1 MVDCHLFKVKK
12 YFMKKLIFQI
22 LFVLLFS
29 SLVQA
34 NDTSFTYTD
43 HFYLALDHYNKKRF
57 QLAENEFK
65 NILIDKRNFE
75 DPVSHFMPAKT
86 QYKLKKMKVSARTC
100 NSFLNKYSKS
110 LYEPYVKTLL
120 ADILISEEKYSFAL
134 EQLLSAR
141 QSKAD
146 STFIEKIDS
155 RILKILLTGISS
167 DHLERLVFLNESNI
181 NLSILNL
188 AKSYRAILDGD
199 MNDMELSLSVIDK
212 DILPNFFH
220 IIYDSLSLLIG
231 NEGTTHGTI
240 AVILP
245 LTGSDKKKGETYLM
259 GLSGMANDYK
269 HDLYTNF
276 KIYDNQSNDLKS
288 LELLK
293 SINLDKSVISIL
305 GYFSEVSNLAAASIS
320 SSIPI
325 MLSKSNHSELTI
337 LSENIYLLST
347 SSAIQA
353 KLSARY
359 AVNVLGYKNI
369 AVLSSADD
377 ENKNYANDFIEELNQ
392 LGVVPISTE
401 WYYGKPENLS
411 KQFTS
416 IRKSAWSLVPS
427 EDPDI
432 EYLDLKIDSLDAL
445 FDVDVADF
453 LDPIDDSENIKM
465 SKKDSMKMSLNT
477 IDAIYIPID
486 KKDLSYIGTQL
497 PMYNLETKIIG
508 NESWMDIDILSQD
521 IIGPHLQGLIVLSS
535 EYPKF
540 GMAESSDLDRVFS
553 MGYDHGYFINS
564 LIKISSNSKL
574 RYKNLLKESDL
585 FMGAS
590 SLIELSGPN
599 KNENQ
604 IVRVLEYKKNKM
616 GTIGYFNGKN
626 LVENQL
632 SEN

>member
-1 MVDCHLFKVKK
+1 
-12 YFMKKLIFQI
+12 MKKLIFPT
-22 LFVLLFS
+22 LFVLLLSFQI
-29 SLVQA
+29 QA
-34 NDTSFTYTD
+34 SDTLLTYTD

-75 DPVSHFMPAKT
+75 DPVSHFMLAKT
-86 QYKLKKMKVSARTC
+86 QYNLKKMKVSERTC
-100 NSFLNKYSKS
+100 NSFLNKYPRSSYEPHIKS
-110 LYEPYVKTLL
+110 LLG
-120 ADILISEEKYSFAL
+120 DIFVSEEKYSFAL

-141 QSKAD
+141 LSNVD
-146 STFIEKIDS
+146 SIFIKKIDL
-155 RILKILLTGISS
+155 RILKILLTGINS
-167 DHLERLVFLNESNI
+167 DHLERLLFLTESKV

-212 DILPNFFH
+212 NMLPNSLHTF
-220 IIYDSLSLLIG
+220 YESLSLFVG
-231 NEGTTHGTI
+231 NEGAIHGTI

-245 LTGSDKKKGETYLM
+245 LSGSDKKKGETYLM
-259 GLSGMANDYK
+259 GLSSMVNDYK

-320 SSIPI
+320 NSIPI

-353 KLSARY
+353 KLSAQY
-359 AVNVLGYKNI
+359 AVNILGYKNI
-369 AVLSSADD
+369 GVLSSADD
-377 ENKNYANDFIEELNQ
+377 ENKNYANHFIEELNQ
-392 LGVVPISTE
+392 LGVDPISVE

-416 IRKSAWSLVPS
+416 IRKSAWSLVPG
-427 EDPDI
+427 EDPNI

-453 LDPIDDSENIKM
+453 MDIVDDDSEDIKM
-465 SKKDSMKMSLNT
+465 SKRDSLKISLNT
-477 IDAIYIPID
+477 IEAIYIPID

-521 IIGPHLQGLIVLSS
+521 IIGPHLQGLTVLSS

-564 LIKISSNSKL
+564 LIKISSNSRL
-574 RYKNLLKESDL
+574 RYRNLLKESDL

-604 IVRVLEYKKNKM
+604 IVRVLEYKRNKM

-632 SEN
+632 SIN